1 MKFGLLAKAK
11 DDSVYYKE
19 MIYALLDWGIHCD
32 RIVEYN
38 YVNQDNGDEFIGA
51 IAYCQAP
58 VWRMAW
64 FLVRNR
70 FKFMMLD
77 DGLLIWTI
85 PVK

>member
-11 DDSVYYKE
+11 DDSMQYKE
-19 MIYALLDWGIHCD
+19 MVDVLADWGIHCY

-38 YVNQDNGDEFIGA
+38 YANKDNGDEFIGA
-51 IAYCQAP
+51 TAYCQAP

-70 FKFMMLD
+70 FKFMMHD
-77 DGLLIWTI
+77 DGLLIWGI
-85 PVK
+85 PAK